1 MARTFV
7 KPNVGS
13 TGIRRIVPIVG
24 IDFIAGQLEKKGG
37 PIAERGTVE
46 YPYGKKSASIGGRT
60 RNWSFVNFL
69 NVRTNFGSTAA
80 TADQIS
86 HRANFATATNSQR
99 ATMQNLT
106 SRTKIQ
112 MDFTGHGS
120 GSYAPVQVRAGVDA
134 NDYATVRGWV
144 TAVRL
149 AQIAAGET
157 ITDTTDTWFS

>member
-1 MARTFV
+1 MARTFI

-37 PIAERGTVE
+37 PIASRGTVE

-69 NVRTNFGSTAA
+69 NVRTSFGQGGASAS
-80 TADQIS
+80 QQS
-86 HRANFATATNSQR
+86 QRANFATATNSQR

-106 SRTKIQ
+106 SVSKIIA
-112 MDFTGHGS
+112 DFTGRS
-120 GSYAPVQVRAGVDA
+120 DSAYVPVQVRAGVDA

-149 AQIAAGET
+149 AQIDQGEP
-157 ITDTTDTWFS
+157 ITDTTDTWFA